1 MLIFRIFLLTSLILW
16 NVACSTNRK
25 TGKEVENETKD
36 KLKYAVITTAVGEGY
51 TLHLRESAFFD
62 YQGKGPTES
71 NSNLY
76 AGTWQKRG
84 DSLFLAFHS
93 NFQPTDLTGSGKF
106 DMPNNLII
114 LFSKDFTRHR
124 KLVIQP

>member
-1 MLIFRIFLLTSLILW
+1 MLIFRILVLVCLVSGAL
-16 NVACSTNRK
+16 ACSTTQK

-36 KLKYAVITTAVGEGY
+36 KLKYAVITTAAGDGY
-51 TLHLRESAFFD
+51 TLHLRENDFFD
-62 YQGKGPTES
+62 FQGKGATES

-93 NFQPTDLTGSGKF
+93 NYQPGDLTGSGRF
-106 DMPNNLII
+106 DLPNNLII
-114 LFSKDFTRHR
+114 LFSKDISRHR
-124 KLVIQP
+124 RLVIQK